1 MTTFASLFTG
11 FGLADIGAMMA
22 GCKLLWGVELDSA
35 IARVCENNLNHQDQL
50 YTQSVIDVD
59 FTKLELPDILWASPP
74 CPSFSK
80 AKLNAVETSFDK
92 ALAEAIVNAISILK
106 PRAFIL
112 ENVEGYKNSES
123 LKLIRSA
130 LYRSGYMMD
139 QQVLNSADFGVPQT
153 RRRLILR
160 AVRGFLPAL
169 PQKQKWKSWYQAIED
184 LIPGLPES
192 PLAQWQLKILP
203 ETILIDMSLS
213 TSTLKPLLISGCAN
227 NYSSSVSFRKSHE
240 PALTVTKSF
249 DRQVSR
255 IYLTSCQVV
264 MLNSRALA
272 RFQTLP
278 DWYELPSHNSLAYK
292 GIGNGVPCLLSQKVI
307 QSILRAFEWLA
318 VS

>member
-59 FTKLELPDILWASPP
+59 FTKLESPDILWASPP
-74 CPSFSK
+74 CPSFSN
-80 AKLNAVETSFDK
+80 AKLNAVETSLDK
-92 ALAEAIVNAISILK
+92 ALAESIVNAISNLK

-203 ETILIDMSLS
+203 ETMSLS
-213 TSTLKPLLISGCAN
+213 TSTLRPLLVSGKG
-227 NYSSSVSFRKSHE
+227 NYYCSSVSIRESYKPAFTVLSSH
-240 PALTVTKSF
+240 PP
-249 DRQVSR
+249 R